1 MNGSVALFAV
11 LLSLGSGTYT
21 VKPGDTLYSIA
32 QTQGTT
38 VAELT
43 VLNRL
48 QSPALQVGQI
58 LQLSSAVPAPT
69 SQRVAGVTVTAPA
82 QLRMGD
88 AFVVRL
94 AGPRAQEATVRFPS
108 EVGEDVRLPN
118 ELLKPVSV
126 PGGALVFGRVVL
138 GKSTPV
144 VYEIHV
150 GQDVMRGSIPVTD
163 QRQTTQH
170 LNLPPSISSK
180 MQDPARQAEEAA
192 VERAY
197 ALRTAQQW
205 SQPFQVPL
213 STRQTA
219 SAFGQPRTYT
229 AGSPV
234 VYHYGED
241 YLAQPGTPVRAV
253 NAGVVVVAGH
263 YPVRGGLV
271 IIDHGLGITSLYF
284 HQRRVMVRVGQRVKR
299 GQQIGEV
306 GSEGVSNAP
315 HLHLEL
321 RVRGEATRPAQWM
334 NRIWPQ

>member
-1 MNGSVALFAV
+1 MNVPVALLAV
-11 LLSLGSGTYT
+11 LLSWGSGTYT

-38 VAELT
+38 VSELT
-43 VLNRL
+43 GLNRL

-58 LQLSSAVPAPT
+58 LQLSSAAPAV
-69 SQRVAGVTVTAPA
+69 QQMAGVTVTAPT
-82 QLRMGD
+82 QVRMGD
-88 AFVVRL
+88 AFVLRL
-94 AGPRAQEATVRFPS
+94 SGSRVQEATVRFPS

-118 ELLKPVSV
+118 EVLKPVSSA
-126 PGGALVFGRVVL
+126 GGALVFGRVVL

-144 VYEIHV
+144 VYEIRV
-150 GQDVMRGSIPVTD
+150 GQDVIRGSIPVTD
-163 QRQTTQH
+163 QRQATQH
-170 LNLPPSISSK
+170 LNLPSSISSR
-180 MQDPARQAEEAA
+180 MQDPARKAEEEA

-197 ALRTAQQW
+197 TLRTAQQW
-205 SQPFQVPL
+205 NQPFQVAL
-213 STRQTA
+213 STRLTA

-241 YLAQPGTPVRAV
+241 YLAKAGTPVRAV
-253 NAGVVVVAGH
+253 NAGVVVVAGN

-271 IIDHGLGITSLYF
+271 IIDHGLGVTSLYF
-284 HQRRVMVRVGQRVKR
+284 HQRRVLVRVGQTVSR
-299 GQQIGEV
+299 GQQLGEV